1 MAPETDSVPCIVVKE
16 TDKAFLLRDKS
27 EDREEWFAKSQIH
40 FERRNVKTGD
50 AVAVIPLWLL
60 NSKGW
65 NN

>member
-1 MAPETDSVPCIVVKE
+1 VSTETDNVACIVVNE
-16 TDKAFLLRDKS
+16 TDKAFRLRDKS
-27 EDREEWFAKSQIH
+27 EDREAWFPKSEIH

-60 NSKGW
+60 TSKGW